1 MSGATVMAQPPDTA
15 LRSARVDFPVF
26 TAPGL
31 GEGLHYLDN
40 AATTQKPR
48 SVIEAM
54 TRCYESGYAPIHR
67 GLYPLASQATDDYER
82 ARAILARF
90 FGAARTEEVIFTRSA
105 TESINLVA
113 EGWARPRLRR
123 GDHIW
128 VSRMEHHANY
138 LPWQRVCRETG
149 AELRIIELDENCRL
163 DWRRAGGLFDRQT
176 RLIAVTQVSNVL
188 GVENPTD
195 QLCAAARA
203 HGIPVLVDAAQ
214 AVGHKPIDVRA
225 IGCDFMACSAH
236 KMYGP
241 AGIGLL
247 YARSERLAEMQ
258 PLLVGGGMVD
268 RVGEG
273 HADSHWADPPACF
286 EAGSPNLPGAVG
298 FAAAA
303 EYLSNV
309 GLDNIRDHVQA
320 LTRRAVTTVADLPG
334 LRLMVPPGVLGGP
347 ILSFAME
354 GVHPHDLAQ
363 VAGESQV
370 AIRAGHHCAQ
380 PLLDRLGLAA
390 TARASFGLYN
400 DEGDVDAL
408 VEALERARRLFSVG

>member
-1 MSGATVMAQPPDTA
+1 MPEPA
-15 LRSARVDFPVF
+15 LRSVREDFPLFATSGV
-26 TAPGL
+26 GQ
-31 GEGLHYLDN
+31 GLHYLDN

-48 SVIEAM
+48 SVIDAM
-54 TRCYESGYAPIHR
+54 SRCYESGYAPIHR

-82 ARAILARF
+82 ARATLARF

-113 EGWARPRLRR
+113 EGWARPRLRP
-123 GDHIW
+123 GDRIW
-128 VSRMEHHANY
+128 VTRMEHHANY

-149 AELRIIELDENCRL
+149 AELRIVELDGNRCL
-163 DWRRAGGLFDRQT
+163 DWCGAEGLFDSKT

-214 AVGHKPIDVRA
+214 AVGHSAIDVRA

-247 YARSERLAEMQ
+247 YACSDRLAEMQ

-273 HADSHWADPPACF
+273 TADSHWADPPACF

-303 EYLSNV
+303 DYLSHL
-309 GLDNIRDHVQA
+309 GLDDIRDHARA
-320 LTRRAVTTVADLPG
+320 LTRRAVTALADLSG
-334 LRLMVPPGVLGGP
+334 LRLLVPPGVLGGP
-347 ILSFAME
+347 IVSFTME

-363 VAGESQV
+363 IAGESQV

-400 DEGDVDAL
+400 DVGDVDAL
-408 VEALERARRLFSVG
+408 VDALERARGLFVAG